1 MNQAVGIG
9 FILLGVF
16 LILTRRWS
24 AEFHERWN
32 QKLSWTRWATGP
44 SAMHASRIANVV
56 VGIWLVGFG
65 LALVTLM

>member
-16 LILTRRWS
+16 LILTRQWS
-24 AEFHERWN
+24 AELHERWN

-44 SAMHASRIANVV
+44 SAMRASRIANVV